1 MANGSA
7 MLFLPPRPP
16 VAVPEKGSLV
26 LGRSRSC
33 DLTLQTPDASRRHA
47 EIVGVGDGWL
57 LRDLGSTNGTYLNGE
72 RIEEHQIS
80 PGDRIEIGG
89 DLVTFCI
96 VDPALDGGE
105 PGAGD
110 QAQTVLRERPALGE
124 CVTGDLAEIPPY
136 AVLQMLELGV
146 KSGLLELDT
155 PDGPG
160 HLWLAHGSP
169 VHAET
174 KGQRGFDAALTVANA
189 SSGRF
194 RFEPGC
200 AAPERTIEASITELL
215 LEASRLLDE
224 S

>member
-1 MANGSA
+1 
-7 MLFLPPRPP
+7 MLFAPPQQP
-16 VAVPEKGSLV
+16 VTLPEKGAV
-26 LGRSRSC
+26 AIGRSRSC

-47 EIVGVGDGWL
+47 EIVSDGSSWL
-57 LRDLGSTNGTYLNGE
+57 LRDLGSTNGTFLNGE
-72 RIEEHQIS
+72 RIEEREIS

-89 DLVTFCI
+89 DLVTFCV
-96 VDPALDGGE
+96 VDPGLDAT
-105 PGAGD
+105 AGPASS

-146 KSGLLELDT
+146 KSGVLELDT

-160 HLWLAHGSP
+160 RLWLAHGSP

-174 KGQRGFDAALTVANA
+174 KTQAGFDAAVTIANA
-189 SSGRF
+189 NAGRF
-194 RFEPGC
+194 RFEPDTESPQNTI
-200 AAPERTIEASITELL
+200 AASVTELL
-215 LEASRLLDE
+215 LEASRHLDE